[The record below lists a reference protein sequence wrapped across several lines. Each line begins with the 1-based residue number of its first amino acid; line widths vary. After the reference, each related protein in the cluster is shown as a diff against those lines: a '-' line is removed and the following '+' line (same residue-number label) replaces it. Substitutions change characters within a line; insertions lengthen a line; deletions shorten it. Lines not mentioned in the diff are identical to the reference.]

1 MGAWGY
7 LPSQSDGGLD
17 EWSDKLST
25 LISSKKT
32 YTQWWNEKIPT
43 LAKLQG
49 GKGKR
54 AWTYDD
60 HLNSYYVFFDIGMNK
75 KRLKEGIKWREEE
88 IDELEAENPR
98 SKAQKR
104 LRTTTLNR
112 YKKEKQAL
120 EIILKKGIPKSA
132 SKKAGLIL
140 AKAIVKYDAHDGFS
154 GWRSPSSRK
163 SALVKLAKKLGAP
176 VSAFKPITKK
186 KAPAKKKTTTKRKAS
201 PVRKKLSQRKKAPKK
216 SARILRG
223 KRNSPSTS
231 ATSVSVGTKRRGG
244 DGKMYVCKTYK
255 RGNKRVKRWFKV

>member
-1 MGAWGY
+1 MGSWGN
-7 LPSQSDGGLD
+7 LPSQSDDGLD
-17 EWSDKLST
+17 EWGDKLKT

-75 KRLKEGIKWREEE
+75 KRLKEGIKWRGEE
-88 IDELEAENPR
+88 IDALESENPR

-104 LRTTTLNR
+104 LNR
-112 YKKEKQAL
+112 FDINLYKKEKQAL

-154 GWRSPSSRK
+154 RWRSPSSRK

-176 VSAFKPITKK
+176 ASAFKPIAKK
-186 KAPAKKKTTTKRKAS
+186 KAPAKKKTTTRKRKA
-201 PVRKKLSQRKKAPKK
+201 PVKKNTTTRKRKAPAKKKTTRKKK
-216 SARILRG
+216 
-223 KRNSPSTS
+223 
-231 ATSVSVGTKRRGG
+231 
-244 DGKMYVCKTYK
+244 
-255 RGNKRVKRWFKV
+255 